1 MRGSPFYVLLKEAA
15 DRLLLGQDMFG
26 REASFKRVE
35 IDDSYPEYLLK
46 HREEY
51 EYLIMPPVSK
61 GKIIMTKITMKGK
74 RFMRKAFRKL
84 RRISGN

>member
-1 MRGSPFYVLLKEAA
+1 MLLKEAA

-46 HREEY
+46 HRAEY

-61 GKIIMTKITMKGK
+61 AKIAWTKATMKEK
-74 RFMRKAFRKL
+74 RFVRRVIRKL
-84 RRISGN
+84 HRILGK